1 MSPILQYFGVLLESG
16 MLNREESIEL
26 TRPVIS
32 SGKKQ
37 LLEKWLKENKLE
49 CSEELGDLVKQ
60 HDLTLAL
67 SVYLRADIPEKVCAC
82 FAESGQFSKI
92 VLFAKKVGYQPDYY
106 ELLKTAIDVDPRRQQ
121 SLPSRSLRR
130 VVKSGLELDRIM
142 DLFASR
148 NLVQQTTSALLS
160 PSKRISRSTVHSRQ
174 SSWR

>member
-1 MSPILQYFGVLLESG
+1 MPYILNTVGNPDLAIRLAGKSNLPGADELFVTRFNQLMTEGNYSEAAKVAARSPRGVLRTSTTIQRFKQLPAPSQGQMSPILQYFGVLLESG

-67 SVYLRADIPEKVCAC
+67 SVYLRADIPEKVNDEIYSSLQGLC
-82 FAESGQFSKI
+82 
-92 VLFAKKVGYQPDYY
+92 LF
-106 ELLKTAIDVDPRRQQ
+106 R
-121 SLPSRSLRR
+121 
-130 VVKSGLELDRIM
+130 
-142 DLFASR
+142 
-148 NLVQQTTSALLS
+148 
-160 PSKRISRSTVHSRQ
+160 
-174 SSWR
+174 